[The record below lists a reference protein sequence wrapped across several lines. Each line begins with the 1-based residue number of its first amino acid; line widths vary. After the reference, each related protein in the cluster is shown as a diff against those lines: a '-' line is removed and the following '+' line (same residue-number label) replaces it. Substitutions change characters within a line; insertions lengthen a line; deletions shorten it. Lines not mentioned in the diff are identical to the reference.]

1 MFRGGILYEKKKKHC
16 GPIFN
21 KTDNH
26 PNTFISA
33 IAKIVSF
40 AVDDDKW
47 SNFSNRVRKWKV

>member
-1 MFRGGILYEKKKKHC
+1 MNLKNTCGMFRGGILYEKKKKHC

-40 AVDDDKW
+40 AVDDDK
-47 SNFSNRVRKWKV
+47 

>member
-1 MFRGGILYEKKKKHC
+1 MNLKNTCGMFRGGTLCEKKKHR

-40 AVDDDKW
+40 AVDDDK
-47 SNFSNRVRKWKV
+47 

>member
-1 MFRGGILYEKKKKHC
+1 MICFAVVYYAKKKKHC

-26 PNTFISA
+26 LNTFISA

-40 AVDDDKW
+40 AVDDDK
-47 SNFSNRVRKWKV
+47 

>member
-1 MFRGGILYEKKKKHC
+1 MNLKKTYDLFRGGILCEKKKNC

-40 AVDDDKW
+40 AVDDDK
-47 SNFSNRVRKWKV
+47 